1 MKWLT
6 FLIIP
11 TVVGTGVVFI
21 QSDINGFLPS
31 MNSVERAVVPS
42 GRKPADAR
50 PRLIFAAGVVE
61 GTDREV
67 ALNFE
72 IEGRLALL
80 VVDESSRVKKGDVL
94 AHLGDSVLRYKL
106 AEAEAKLAL
115 ARAERE
121 RLINGVREETRAV
134 TRIVATRSKIL
145 LDQALS
151 DLRRA
156 ELLHLRETITDQ
168 ELENNRYRW
177 RSAQAEYR
185 ADEAR
190 MVEIEAPARIDD
202 VKVADARIRLANA
215 AVLWANEMLDKA
227 TLRAPRDGVILRIT
241 AEPGELIEPNRP
253 EPLITMSNTEQLHAR
268 AYVEELDALSLSL
281 GQSAYVTADGKPAE
295 RFVGTI
301 VSLAPWMG
309 AKRLRHHKP
318 GERVDVK
325 VREVLILL
333 DNADDLVVGV
343 PLDVFIEPTES
354 NKVKVKNKKVKSP
367 NRKTT

>member
-31 MNSVERAVVPS
+31 MNSVERAAVPS

-67 ALNFE
+67 VLNFE

-94 AHLGDSVLRYKL
+94 AYLGDSVLRYKL

-190 MVEIEAPARIDD
+190 MVEIEAPHRLLFRKDGQQRWCRERRAALDRGP
-202 VKVADARIRLANA
+202 VQREHTRPAGLRTPSGEGNWKYSAD
-215 AVLWANEMLDKA
+215 
-227 TLRAPRDGVILRIT
+227 LRSEWHRRHGAGRCSP
-241 AEPGELIEPNRP
+241 
-253 EPLITMSNTEQLHAR
+253 
-268 AYVEELDALSLSL
+268 
-281 GQSAYVTADGKPAE
+281 SA
-295 RFVGTI
+295 
-301 VSLAPWMG
+301 S
-309 AKRLRHHKP
+309 
-318 GERVDVK
+318 
-325 VREVLILL
+325 
-333 DNADDLVVGV
+333 
-343 PLDVFIEPTES
+343 
-354 NKVKVKNKKVKSP
+354 
-367 NRKTT
+367 